1 MPVLETT
8 AGLTKESE
16 YCLPQTSH
24 SSDLPV
30 SLVACVVIGA
40 AAIRAKICEL
50 WVNEETTFLSALAS
64 GLAL

>member
-16 YCLPQTSH
+16 YCLLQTSH
-24 SSDLPV
+24 SSD
-30 SLVACVVIGA
+30 LVACVVIGA